1 MQEGKAAGV
10 WWWYPAGGWHGQ
22 THLPALGRIWPCW
35 GSPVGVCQASG
46 SVGTAH
52 TTSPRKEFV
61 SAHGAEL
68 EGRKKN
74 QEEKKKVSSYLLLV
88 FLPFTPLPPFGSPAA
103 LDRPVVFLLPS
114 LSHCTPLWFVNAR
127 GSLLL
132 AYEKTLVPDSFFF
145 FFNFPQEKN
154 VDLIIYVKCQMQ
166 ERGCAYLDIPSEAK

>member
-10 WWWYPAGGWHGQ
+10 WWWHPAGGWHGQ
-22 THLPALGRIWPCW
+22 IHLPALGRIWPCW
-35 GSPVGVCQASG
+35 GSPIGVCQASG
-46 SVGTAH
+46 AVGTTH

-74 QEEKKKVSSYLLLV
+74 QGGEKKKFQVICYW
-88 FLPFTPLPPFGSPAA
+88 FFSPSHRYH
-103 LDRPVVFLLPS
+103 LSGVLQLWIGCLFSFPPS

-145 FFNFPQEKN
+145 FFLTSLRK
-154 VDLIIYVKCQMQ
+154 KMWT
-166 ERGCAYLDIPSEAK
+166 